1 MYTLL
6 LSCGSVKIKL
16 DIMVV
21 KEHND
26 SKTVAMWKTQLIWLS
41 WSKN

>member
-26 SKTVAMWKTQLIWLS
+26 SKTVAM
-41 WSKN
+41 